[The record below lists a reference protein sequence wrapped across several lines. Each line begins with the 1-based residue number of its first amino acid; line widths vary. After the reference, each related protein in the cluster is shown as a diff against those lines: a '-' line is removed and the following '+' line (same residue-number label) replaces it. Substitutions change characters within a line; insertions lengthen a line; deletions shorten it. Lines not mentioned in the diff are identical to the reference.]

1 MRLQLQILRQEME
14 TQHRAKQDQLTAILD
29 RLLFSYEAIVN
40 ENNALRQENESL
52 KAHFAL
58 TNR

>member
-52 KAHFAL
+52 KTHFAL
-58 TNR
+58 ANR